1 MPSRKLTNQAAVV
14 LPASGVAAQKPSLG
28 VSGNAAASIAGLA
41 LLSSMIDCSSLM
53 LGSRQ
58 PPPAS
63 GKLSHASLA
72 CAHVTCW
79 AELLRC
85 QVSPVDESFTVP
97 ESEAS

>member
-14 LPASGVAAQKPSLG
+14 LPASGVAAEEPSLG
-28 VSGNAAASIAGLA
+28 VSGNAAASLAGLT
-41 LLSSMIDCSSLM
+41 LLSSMSDCSSLM

-63 GKLSHASLA
+63 GRLSHASLA
-72 CAHVTCW
+72 CAHVTCS
-79 AELLRC
+79 EMLRC

-97 ESEAS
+97 ESERS